1 MQKYGGIPPFAETQN
16 YVRKVL
22 SLYRRLGAEV
32 RHVQSRQQTHSPAVL
47 AVPVIVLLLYFPNRA
62 TCILAVLV
70 FGLASLTDMVDGIVA
85 RRQNMVTNFGKFL
98 DPLADKVL
106 IGSVL
111 IMLAYLQWVPAWVV
125 VIIVCREH
133 HRHRAARRGHG
144 RGHGPAADRFGK
156 LKTILQTLALIPCS
170 STTLLSARTPTG
182 LTRASL
188 PRPVH
193 DRIFRCELSVQFLP
207 ELVT

>member
-1 MQKYGGIPPFAETQN
+1 MFNLANKLTLL
-16 YVRKVL
+16 R
-22 SLYRRLGAEV
+22 
-32 RHVQSRQQTHSPAVL
+32 VL

-125 VIIVCREH
+125 VIIVCRELIVTGL
-133 HRHRAARRGHG
+133 RAAAMERGMVL
-144 RGHGPAADRFGK
+144 AADRFGK
-156 LKTILQTLALIPCS
+156 LKTILQTLALIP
-170 STTLLSARTPTG
+170 LLFHYPFFGKDPNGFG
-182 LTRASL
+182 LVLLYLALFMTVFSGANYLYNFYRNWL
-188 PRPVH
+188 H
-193 DRIFRCELSVQFLP
+193 EGNMKK
-207 ELVT
+207 